1 MLNIVNHLRIQ
12 TRDQISLDFDYLPI
26 AMAAQF
32 CSAYF
37 SSVLYAE
44 LWCWSN
50 LKTVRDFDSI
60 PIIDQ
65 IYEQEN
71 KQGKIV
77 QDILKEAYIK
87 IGDSDSIH
95 GCGSSHLQN
104 RRSRISYYTNFQKLD
119 KLIVSHDVELSVG
132 NPSTRGKILQ

>member
-1 MLNIVNHLRIQ
+1 MLNVVNHLRIQ
-12 TRDQISLDFDYLPI
+12 TEEQVHLEFDYLPI
-26 AMAAQF
+26 AMAAQC

-44 LWCWSN
+44 LWCRNN
-50 LKTVRDFDSI
+50 LKITKDFDSI

-71 KQGKIV
+71 TQGKLV
-77 QDILKEAYIK
+77 QDILKEAYMK
-87 IGDSDSIH
+87 IGDLDSIY

-104 RRSRISYYTNFQKLD
+104 RKSRIPYYTNFKKLD
-119 KLIVSHDVELSVG
+119 KLILSQDVELSVG
-132 NPSTRGKILQ
+132 NSSTRGTNIY